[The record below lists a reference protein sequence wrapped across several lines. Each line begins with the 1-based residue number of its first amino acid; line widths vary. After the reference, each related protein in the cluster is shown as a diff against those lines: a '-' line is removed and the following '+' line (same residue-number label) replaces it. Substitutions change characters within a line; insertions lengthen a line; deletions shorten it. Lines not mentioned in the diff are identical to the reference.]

1 MTNSGAVTPKRGSW
15 LRRLGWLAAFAI
27 LLLVAAYLVVT
38 SGAFF
43 KSFILPKVGQAMNA
57 TVAVSDAS
65 ISPFS
70 AVTLKGLT
78 VRTTGDQP
86 AVTVDEVRLRYSLKA
101 ILGGTLQIDE
111 VSLVNPKVS
120 VVQNPDGSSN
130 LDAMTQRPAEKKPPV
145 GSESKQV
152 PAVSIGKV
160 AVNNGQVQVVQKQ
173 KDGSERRL
181 NLDQFNFA
189 LTDFKNGQTAHLI
202 IEGASKWYSGTAA
215 SNSAVGSTLKLD
227 LNLGLTPD
235 LLLAF
240 AKGGMTAEVGTA
252 TGAFAQL
259 AGFRSVIDCDV
270 TPTEFKQLSWR
281 AFNGARLL
289 AEMIVTG
296 QFDLTKKEG
305 ALVLALNSLNF
316 ADWQAFVPGMEPVG
330 ILSAKGKLAARDGG
344 RAMAFDW
351 QTSLRDFGATLGSN
365 RLAQLGVNLT
375 ARGQVTNFN
384 RVQLERAEVALTHQ
398 AQPAGTLTASGLVA
412 TDPQSAD
419 LQVGADLDLPRL
431 MQAVPQPNAQLS
443 AGRIRLLNGR
453 LQQEGSRQSLA
464 GLLLATNLTGRV
476 SGFDLQQFSVGAG
489 YDLSATD
496 GKVIDLRK
504 LELLLAETVRTKS
517 NRVELAGRVDLTRTN
532 ALEGELKLSADA
544 LDLTP
549 YYDLVDQSKPAV
561 EQGGATAP
569 ASTNAPVEPA
579 PLQLPVK
586 QFILAGKIGR
596 LWLREVEATQV
607 VTTIKVESNRVTI
620 RPLSLAMNGAPFTA
634 DVDLDVSTPGWRYAV
649 RGNAAGLPIAP
660 LADSF
665 LPDYRGRAK
674 GDLWADLKVDG
685 AGVTGPNLKKNL
697 LGNLSLSF
705 TNADIQIVGPRL
717 KSFLTPIAMGLNAP
731 GLLSSPLN
739 WIGFGASLGSGKV
752 GLSQLTLVS
761 PAFAAATHGE
771 VTLGDKLKDT
781 RLGNWPMAFQLERS
795 LAERLKLA
803 PKETPTNVALV
814 ALPQFVTVAGTAN
827 EPKPK
832 LDLQALAGAAL
843 LKYVDKIPGL
853 DERTS
858 GLLKGAAG
866 LLSGSGSKPG
876 DTNSSGANT
885 NTNAPLGGLQDLF
898 KRRPKP

>member
-1 MTNSGAVTPKRGSW
+1 MTNSAAASPKRGSW
-15 LRRLGWLAAFAI
+15 LRRFAWLAAFAVFI
-27 LLLVAAYLVVT
+27 LVAGYFVVT

-101 ILGGTLQIDE
+101 ILGGTLQVDE
-111 VSLVNPKVS
+111 VSLINPKVS
-120 VVQNPDGSSN
+120 VILNADGTSN
-130 LDAMTQRPAEKKPPV
+130 LDPMTKRPAETKPPT
-145 GSESKQV
+145 GPESKQT
-152 PAVSIGKV
+152 PLVSIGKV
-160 AVNNGQVQVVQKQ
+160 AVSNGQVQVVQKQ
-173 KDGSERRL
+173 RDGSEHRL
-181 NLDQFNFA
+181 NLDPFNFA
-189 LTDFKNGQTAHLI
+189 LTDIKNGQTAHLVI
-202 IEGASKWYSGTAA
+202 TGDSKWYSGTAT
-215 SNSAVGSTLKLD
+215 SNSSVGSTLKLD
-227 LNLGLTPD
+227 LNLGLTPE

-240 AKGGMTAEVGTA
+240 AKGGMTVEVGSA
-252 TGAFAQL
+252 TGDFAQL
-259 AGFRSVIDCDV
+259 AGFRSVVDCDV

-281 AFNGARLL
+281 AFNAARLL
-289 AEMIVTG
+289 AEMTVTG

-305 ALVLALNSLNF
+305 ALDMALSGLNF
-316 ADWQAFVPGMEPVG
+316 VDWQAFAPGLEPVG
-330 ILSAKGKLAARDGG
+330 VLSAKGKLTARDGG

-351 QTSLRDFGATLGSN
+351 QTSLRDFGAKLGSN
-365 RLAQLGVNLT
+365 RLAQLGVSLT

-398 AQPAGTLTASGLVA
+398 AQPAGTLSASGWA
-412 TDPQSAD
+412 GTDPQSAD
-419 LQVGADLDLPRL
+419 LQVGADLDLARL
-431 MQAVPQPNAQLS
+431 IQILPQPDLQLS
-443 AGRIRLLNGR
+443 AGQIRLLNGR

-464 GLLLATNLTGRV
+464 GLVLVTNLTGRV
-476 SGFDLQQFSVGAG
+476 SGFDLQQFAVGAG

-517 NRVELAGRVDLTRTN
+517 NRVELSGRVDLTRTN
-532 ALEGELKLSADA
+532 SIEGDLKLSADV

-549 YYDLVDQSKPAV
+549 YYDLVDKSKPAA
-561 EQGGATAP
+561 EQGSTASP

-586 QFILAGKIGR
+586 QFIVAGKIGR
-596 LWLREVEATQV
+596 FWLREVEATQV
-607 VTTIKVESNRVTI
+607 LTTIKIESNRVTI

-634 DVDLDVSTPGWRYAV
+634 DVDLDLSPPGWRYAV

-739 WIGFGASLGSGKV
+739 WVGFGASLGSGKM

-771 VTLGDKLKDT
+771 VTLGDQLKDT

-827 EPKPK
+827 DPKPK

-843 LKYVDKIPGL
+843 LKYADKIPGL
-853 DERTS
+853 NEQTS

-866 LLSGSGSKPG
+866 LLSGSGSKAG
-876 DTNSSGANT
+876 DTNSSAA